1 MATIM
6 PEGDAL
12 RKAVKWISA
21 ELDHN
26 PQRSVQKLIND
37 SVTRF
42 DLSPKD
48 TEFLISFYKKGG
60 SGTSKAN

>member
-1 MATIM
+1 MATVM

-21 ELDHN
+21 ELTEDPGKPLQN
-26 PQRSVQKLIND
+26 L
-37 SVTRF
+37 VTEAVMRF

-48 TEFLISFYKKGG
+48 AEFLMAFYKKGG
-60 SGTSKAN
+60 NPSPAN

>member
-21 ELDHN
+21 QITEDPDKPLQGLVN
-26 PQRSVQKLIND
+26 EAIV
-37 SVTRF
+37 RF
-42 DLSPKD
+42 DISPKD
-48 TEFLISFYKKGG
+48 AEFLMAFYKTG
-60 SGTSKAN
+60 ANPSPAN